1 MIRLKN
7 TSSGYKKYTFAAVFI
22 FFLLLFIL
30 FCYPTFN
37 TSHISYAQIGNEVLE
52 IKLDCPKIPKIS
64 DYFIINIKAKNNN
77 SIDFPVGSVL
87 IRWKYTGSDKF
98 ESTDQ
103 QRFKIF
109 IDGCSHNYYIPVGEN
124 RYWINKFPDG

>member
-1 MIRLKN
+1 LIPN
-7 TSSGYKKYTFAAVFI
+7 Y
-22 FFLLLFIL
+22 
-30 FCYPTFN
+30 
-37 TSHISYAQIGNEVLE
+37 ISCTQIGNEVLE
-52 IKLDCPKIPKIS
+52 VKLDCPKIPKIS
-64 DYFIINIKAKNNN
+64 DYFIINVKAKNNN

-109 IDGCSHNYYIPVGEN
+109 IDGYSHNYYIPIGEN
-124 RYWINKFPDG
+124 RYWTNKSSL